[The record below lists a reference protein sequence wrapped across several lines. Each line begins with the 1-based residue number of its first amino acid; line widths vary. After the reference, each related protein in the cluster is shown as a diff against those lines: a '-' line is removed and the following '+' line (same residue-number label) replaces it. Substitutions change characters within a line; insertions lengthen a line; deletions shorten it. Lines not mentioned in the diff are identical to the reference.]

1 MLPLSPA
8 DLTPVNRPDYHWSPA
23 NQRAFLEH
31 LAIVGSVTQAARH
44 VGMSARAAYDLK
56 LRREGAAFKL
66 GWAAAVLIARGRLGD
81 DLLERAIHGYDEEY
95 IRTPPDENGE
105 VRILRHRTD
114 SKLGMEYLKRL
125 DRMVDTAAE
134 NAGELQLAQIIM
146 GDWEAFLD
154 KLAPVGD
161 DAQGLGGGVAAVAC
175 YLAARD
181 NRANP
186 LAGLWENTAED
197 CEVAENSAVLG
208 DAVEGATE
216 EEIDPETAAAR
227 MHVWYCDYLNGWRT
241 DFPPPTDFCGEEDLE
256 FGDAGYSRELSDEE
270 EEVRLARAEVEIK
283 PLRTAGEAARLAWF
297 GLGAGK
303 GSTQRRGDAVE
314 PGQESTQTK
323 TPCHPREC
331 GDPWSEGEL
340 NNEPFEVLGG
350 QTMDSRLRGNDNGL
364 VHKVDALSATT
375 VQIEPEKTE
384 PTPPDD
390 PNIRVIHCRPQPN
403 YAALGKIPPW
413 AQPIY

>member
-1 MLPLSPA
+1 MLPFHSA
-8 DLTPVNRPDYHWSPA
+8 DLIPVNRPDYHWSPA

-44 VGMSARAAYDLK
+44 VGMSGRAAYDLK

-95 IRTPPDENGE
+95 VRTPPDENGE

-125 DRMVDTAAE
+125 DRMADTVAE
-134 NAGELQLAQIIM
+134 HAGELQLAQIIM
-146 GDWEAFLD
+146 GDWAAFLD
-154 KLAPVGD
+154 KLAPVDD
-161 DAQGLGGGVAAVAC
+161 DAQGQGGGVAAVAC

-197 CEVAENSAVLG
+197 CEVAQNSAVLG
-208 DAVEGATE
+208 DAGEDAAE
-216 EEIDPETAAAR
+216 EEVDPEAAAAQ

-241 DFPPPTDFCGEEDLE
+241 DFPPPDDFCGEEDLE

-270 EEVRLARAEVEIK
+270 EEVRLARVEVEIK
-283 PLRTAGEAARLAWF
+283 PLRTAGEAARRAWF
-297 GLGAGK
+297 GLG
-303 GSTQRRGDAVE
+303 
-314 PGQESTQTK
+314 
-323 TPCHPREC
+323 
-331 GDPWSEGEL
+331 EGEECIDL
-340 NNEPFEVLGG
+340 
-350 QTMDSRLRGNDNGL
+350 QTPALCHSCEGGNDNGL
-364 VHKVDALSATT
+364 VHEVDALSATT
-375 VQIEPEKTE
+375 LEIEPENTE
-384 PTPPDD
+384 PTPPDA
-390 PNIRVIHCRPQPN
+390 PNIRVIHCKAQPN
-403 YAALGKIPPW
+403 YAAMGKIPPW
-413 AQPIY
+413 AERIY

>member
-1 MLPLSPA
+1 MLPLSPTE
-8 DLTPVNRPDYHWSPA
+8 LTPVNRPDYHWSPA

-31 LAIVGSVTQAARH
+31 LSIVGSVTQAARH
-44 VGMSARAAYDLK
+44 VGMSGRAAYDLK

-95 IRTPPDENGE
+95 VRTPADENGE

-125 DRMVDTAAE
+125 DRMADTVAE

-154 KLAPVGD
+154 KLAPVGG
-161 DAQGLGGGVAAVAC
+161 DADGQGSGVAAVAC

-186 LAGLWENTAED
+186 LAGLWENTHED

-208 DAVEGATE
+208 DAGEDAAE
-216 EEIDPETAAAR
+216 EEIDPETAAAQ

-241 DFPPPTDFCGEEDLE
+241 DFPPPEDFCGEEDLE

-270 EEVRLARAEVEIK
+270 EEVRLARVEVEIK
-283 PLRTAGEAARLAWF
+283 PLRTAGEAARRAWF
-297 GLGAGK
+297 GLG
-303 GSTQRRGDAVE
+303 E
-314 PGQESTQTK
+314 ESIELQA
-323 TPCHPREC
+323 PALCH
-331 GDPWSEGEL
+331 
-340 NNEPFEVLGG
+340 
-350 QTMDSRLRGNDNGL
+350 SRLRGNDNEG
-364 VHKVDALSATT
+364 VGDVDALSATA
-375 VQIEPEKTE
+375 VEIEPDSTE
-384 PTPPDD
+384 PTSRQPPDD
-390 PNIRVIHCRPQPN
+390 PNIRIIHCKAQPN
-403 YAALGKIPPW
+403 YAAMGKIPPW
-413 AQPIY
+413 AERIY